1 MTLSIPAATTTATPT
16 TAGLGSVD
24 SPYGPVYLDAAAAER
39 WNAMRDASI
48 AQYGVDIYPGG
59 SLSAYR
65 TTEQQDAL
73 YQQYLAGTGA
83 PANPPGSSSHELG
96 LSVDVPTED
105 MAAVIGEI
113 GWQYGWGR
121 YEAPDEW
128 WHMTYGG
135 G

>member
-1 MTLSIPAATTTATPT
+1 
-16 TAGLGSVD
+16 
-24 SPYGPVYLDAAAAER
+24 
-39 WNAMRDASI
+39 
-48 AQYGVDIYPGG
+48 
-59 SLSAYR
+59 
-65 TTEQQDAL
+65 
-73 YQQYLAGTGA
+73 
-83 PANPPGSSSHELG
+83 
-96 LSVDVPTED
+96 